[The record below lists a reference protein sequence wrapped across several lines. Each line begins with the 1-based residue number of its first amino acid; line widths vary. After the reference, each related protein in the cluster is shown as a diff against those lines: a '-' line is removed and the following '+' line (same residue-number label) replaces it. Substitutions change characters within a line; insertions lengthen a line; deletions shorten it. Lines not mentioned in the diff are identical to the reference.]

1 MILNRLLSLLAAIAI
16 IYRIVQLN
24 DFRETLVAVISILVM
39 LSMIWR
45 GDLWAKFVLPMGFWE
60 SKALDFKKSDTQG
73 AVITVFGWVLLLTFL
88 FMAYF

>member
-1 MILNRLLSLLAAIAI
+1 MTLNRLLSLLATMAI
-16 IYRIVQLN
+16 IYRIAELSDWQ
-24 DFRETLVAVISILVM
+24 ETLVTMVSLLIM

-73 AVITVFGWVLLLTFL
+73 AVMTVFGWVLLLTFL